1 MHGGVVRY
9 QRQLLLVQLR
19 GLAVREKT
27 AAHRSIVQQMLR
39 HLLLVVK
46 VLHHLLLIYIH
57 RIVLGCSSWLLNELL
72 LV

>member
-9 QRQLLLVQLR
+9 QGQLLLVQLR

-27 AAHRSIVQQMLR
+27 AAHCSIVQQMLR

-57 RIVLGCSSWLLNELL
+57 RIVLRCPSWLLNELW